1 MTGGITQRFERRK
14 TVYTCVFLALATG
27 LLYWRT
33 VGFEFIVVDDH
44 KYVYQNNE
52 VLKGLTWDGIKW
64 AFTTMHASNWHPLTW
79 ISHMLDVSLY
89 GIFAGGHHLT
99 NGLFHI
105 ANTILL
111 FLALKQ
117 LTGKFWPSAA
127 VAALFAWH
135 PAHVESVA
143 WVCERK
149 DLLSTFFMV
158 LTLWTYGRY
167 AVKPTPGKYFAA
179 LILFAMGLMSKPMLV
194 TLPCVLLLL
203 DYWPLNRLRWPSKN
217 GDENEGGV
225 PWRKLAL
232 EKIPFFALS
241 VASCLITVLAQRG
254 AMQTLQKN
262 PFSSRAVNALSAY
275 GRYLE
280 EAVLPIHLSVFYPL
294 PLTKP
299 WGLFAASAVL
309 LVLCS
314 YLIFR
319 VRFRAPWLVVGWLW
333 FLGTLVPVIDLVQV
347 GIQSM
352 ADRYTY
358 IPYIGLFI
366 MVAWSAADWV
376 QKRQAVRPLLIGG
389 SSVVLAG
396 CFALSWIQLSYW
408 HDSIQLF
415 SHALA
420 VTRSNVFSEK
430 NLSAALSEA
439 GRGKEAIPHYRALLE
454 LTPDDQKVRYNLGLE
469 LLAADQ
475 PAAAAEEF
483 TTSLQRSP
491 NNDKLHNSLGI
502 ALAKQGEL
510 DAAGAEFE
518 RAIQLNPQFP
528 WPWLNN
534 GVILQQKGLASAAIT
549 NYARAVQLQPE
560 WVEAMDNLAF
570 LLVVCPDAGNRD
582 IPRAIAV
589 STKANNLVK
598 RQSPHLLRT
607 LAIAYAADGQFTNAV
622 ATAELAMKEARAGK
636 FDALAANLQKDLE
649 NYREGKPAN
658 VDWKVA
664 PESIMMR
671 R

>member
-1 MTGGITQRFERRK
+1 MTDGTTQRSERRK
-14 TVYTCVFLALATG
+14 TVYTCAFLALATG

-33 VGFEFIVVDDH
+33 VGYEFIVVDDH
-44 KYVYQNNE
+44 KYVYQNN
-52 VLKGLTWDGIKW
+52 VVQKGLTWEGIKW
-64 AFTTMHASNWHPLTW
+64 AFTSMHASNWHPLTW
-79 ISHMLDVSLY
+79 ISHMLDVSIY
-89 GIFAGGHHLT
+89 GLFAGGHHLT

-117 LTGKFWPSAA
+117 LTGKFWPSAL

-135 PAHVESVA
+135 PTHVESVA

-167 AVKPTPGKYFAA
+167 VAKPTPGKYFAA

-203 DYWPLNRLRWPSKN
+203 DYWPLNRLRLPSMN
-217 GDENEGGV
+217 GDKNEGGV
-225 PWRKLAL
+225 PWTKLVL

-241 VASCLITVLAQRG
+241 AASCLITVLAQRG
-254 AMQTLQKN
+254 AMQTLQRN
-262 PFSSRAVNALSAY
+262 PLSSRAVNALTAY

-280 EAVLPIHLSVFYPL
+280 EAVLPTHLSVFYPL
-294 PLTKP
+294 PVTKP

-314 YLIFR
+314 ILIFR
-319 VRFRAPWLVVGWLW
+319 QRFRAPWLVVGWLW

-366 MVAWSAADWV
+366 MVAWSTADWI
-376 QKRQAVRPLLIGG
+376 QKKQAVRPLILGG
-389 SSVVLAG
+389 VSVLLAA
-396 CFALSWIQLSYW
+396 CFALSWIQLGYW

-415 SHALA
+415 SHALS

-439 GRGKEAIPHYRALLE
+439 GRGKEAIPHYRALLD

-475 PAAAAEEF
+475 PVAAAEEF
-483 TTSLQRSP
+483 TLLLKRSP

-502 ALAKQGEL
+502 ALAQQARL
-510 DAAGAEFE
+510 DAAGEEFE
-518 RAIQLNPQFP
+518 RAIQLNPEFP
-528 WPWLNN
+528 WPRLNN
-534 GVILQQKGLASAAIT
+534 GVILQQKGLANAAIT
-549 NYARAVQLQPE
+549 NYAKAVELQPE
-560 WVEAMDNLAF
+560 WGEALDNLAF
-570 LLVVCPDAGNRD
+570 LLATCPDAGCRD
-582 IPRAIAV
+582 PGRAITV
-589 STKANNLVK
+589 STKANNLVN
-598 RQSPHLLRT
+598 RQSPHFLRT

-622 ATAELAMKEARAGK
+622 STAELASRQARSGK

-649 NYREGKPAN
+649 NYRAGKTAA
-658 VDWKVA
+658 VDWKTP
-664 PESIMMR
+664 PESIMIR